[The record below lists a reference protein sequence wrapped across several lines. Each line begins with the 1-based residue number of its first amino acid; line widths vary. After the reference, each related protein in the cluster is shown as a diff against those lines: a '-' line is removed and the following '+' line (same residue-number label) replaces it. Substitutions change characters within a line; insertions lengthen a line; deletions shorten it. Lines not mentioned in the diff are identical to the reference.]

1 MFPPILPSNYNEE
14 EENVMTKEELHLR
27 PRHCNM
33 YESMYGSDDAESSD
47 EVGTNLSKAER
58 ERRDLGTE
66 FVYGEVTYRTMARLL
81 SHVLRKSNRRGSF
94 VDFGSGTGKAVFSAA
109 LLKPSKF
116 TCSAGAE
123 YMESLHD
130 HACEIRDKHYKTRVK
145 PLIEHRYPD
154 LKMPSIYLERSDF
167 RAHRWSEK
175 LSDAVSDASVLF
187 AHSTMFDK
195 SMLSHLAKITQDLV
209 SNEDTVFITVSH
221 ELPSSSRWKI
231 VDELF
236 LDMSW
241 GGCVVYVHRLK
252 K

>member
-1 MFPPILPSNYNEE
+1 
-14 EENVMTKEELHLR
+14 
-27 PRHCNM
+27 
-33 YESMYGSDDAESSD
+33 
-47 EVGTNLSKAER
+47 
-58 ERRDLGTE
+58 
-66 FVYGEVTYRTMARLL
+66 
-81 SHVLRKSNRRGSF
+81 
-94 VDFGSGTGKAVFSAA
+94 
-109 LLKPSKF
+109 
-116 TCSAGAE
+116 
-123 YMESLHD
+123 
-130 HACEIRDKHYKTRVK
+130 
-145 PLIEHRYPD
+145 
-154 LKMPSIYLERSDF
+154 MPSIYLERSDF

-209 SNEDTVFITVSH
+209 SNEDTVFITLSH